1 MVFLESI
8 LVLLVTFNSVD
19 GFSVSPRTITGKI
32 QPHSASILI
41 KNENAKAARDI
52 AIISHRYSSRTKS
65 FSKLNLSQQKQSE
78 DEEQQDLSGL
88 ILRDENTFLTSA
100 FDALKEEDKYDAV
113 LTGLCSKILDG
124 DNLNSETASEEGL
137 YGTLDLI
144 QEMNNRGVPASPRS
158 LSALIDVAAQSQSAV
173 SMSNVLSLSIRNG
186 GVQFYGS
193 LQDTIE
199 EFPQIQNYEYLFT
212 TDAKNKKNS
221 GGFFDSVTSA
231 FSGTT
236 SAEETS
242 AMERKLK
249 SLESI
254 PADNRLK
261 EISSALTFSGVIF
274 ALLILSNSVGSGPL
288 LNDDGLNFSSA
299 IATLAS
305 LALNGIIGV
314 AIIDNAYDV
323 LKTLFGLI
331 NNSLLQK
338 QELKLGL
345 PEKDNMPLGIGKGEA
360 SSTVVAG
367 LTRLLSV
374 DTERECQCEAAA
386 LFVGYSLGLP
396 CFAFRPNSLEAVVL
410 IFESIRSKDSSS
422 MDPLLSSSGVLKI
435 LMWLLAPVAIENM
448 KHPQLIQSDP
458 REASGLTQRLGKSC
472 QERNI
477 DLEDILP
484 PNISFD
490 KNAAVDVA
498 DSRELLLQWAYN
510 EAKGLLLR
518 NKDVVEELTERLAGG
533 AATVGD
539 SIAVLEGWE

>member
-1 MVFLESI
+1 MVFLERI
-8 LVLLVTFNSVD
+8 LLLLVTFNSVD

-32 QPHSASILI
+32 QPHSASIVI
-41 KNENAKAARDI
+41 KNENAKTAKDI
-52 AIISHRYSSRTKS
+52 TIIPHRYSSRTKS
-65 FSKLNLSQQKQSE
+65 FSKLNLSQQNQSE
-78 DEEQQDLSGL
+78 DEEQQQQQDLSGL

-231 FSGTT
+231 FSGTA

-305 LALNGIIGV
+305 LVLNGIIGV

-323 LKTLFGLI
+323 LKTLFGVI

-396 CFAFRPNSLEAVVL
+396 CFAFRPNSLEVCIPNWCDLFFFNTILSFVQPVHDR
-410 IFESIRSKDSSS
+410 ISSS
-422 MDPLLSSSGVLKI
+422 FSFITFLFSTKRLLS
-435 LMWLLAPVAIENM
+435 
-448 KHPQLIQSDP
+448 
-458 REASGLTQRLGKSC
+458 
-472 QERNI
+472 
-477 DLEDILP
+477 
-484 PNISFD
+484 
-490 KNAAVDVA
+490 
-498 DSRELLLQWAYN
+498 
-510 EAKGLLLR
+510 
-518 NKDVVEELTERLAGG
+518 
-533 AATVGD
+533 
-539 SIAVLEGWE
+539 